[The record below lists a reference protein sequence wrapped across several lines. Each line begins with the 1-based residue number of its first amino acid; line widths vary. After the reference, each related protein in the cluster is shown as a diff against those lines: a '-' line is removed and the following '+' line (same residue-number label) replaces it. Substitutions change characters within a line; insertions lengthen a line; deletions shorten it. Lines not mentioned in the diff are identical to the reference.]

1 MYLHE
6 IGGLLWLTLWRCWL
20 HSCRMFILLVEC
32 VLMHRDDCINC
43 ETCYFC
49 FDPAFVWPSLGRA
62 LSLCLACKPF
72 PGLCACTQT
81 GRWCVSVVVIRSL
94 SLFTNWADRCSQ
106 ISSLDFCCAPRIS
119 KTLDVVHRYALY
131 INNYNN
137 YNCNKQKPQ
146 TINVGVHCLVSA
158 YERTC
163 QWQENLSSKHH
174 PGIMCVCVCV
184 CVCVWG
190 GGGLN
195 VSFVV
200 CMCGCATCKYVWVL
214 GVGV

>member
-1 MYLHE
+1 M
-6 IGGLLWLTLWRCWL
+6 
-20 HSCRMFILLVEC
+20 
-32 VLMHRDDCINC
+32 
-43 ETCYFC
+43 
-49 FDPAFVWPSLGRA
+49 
-62 LSLCLACKPF
+62 
-72 PGLCACTQT
+72 
-81 GRWCVSVVVIRSL
+81 VIRSL
-94 SLFTNWADRCSQ
+94 SLFTNRADRRSQ
-106 ISSLDFCCAPRIS
+106 ISSLDSCSAPCIS

-131 INNYNN
+131 INKYNN

-174 PGIMCVCVCV
+174 PGNMCVCVCV
-184 CVCVWG
+184 CVCVCGG